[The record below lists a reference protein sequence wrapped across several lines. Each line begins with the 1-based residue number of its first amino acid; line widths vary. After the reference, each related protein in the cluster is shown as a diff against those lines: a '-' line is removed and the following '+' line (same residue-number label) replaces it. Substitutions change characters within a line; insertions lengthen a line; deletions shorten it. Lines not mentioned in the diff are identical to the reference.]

1 MNEKNPIR
9 GGGGV
14 LTKIDFYMDAIN
26 RTLSYIFIQRRY
38 NLIRLFG
45 DRRYKVIILY
55 TIMRHYYQKKLNVK
69 NFDFIPTKENFYTH
83 LYRDTSRLS
92 LTKFIDLMVST
103 GVLKKELFPNDKRKW
118 IIAPTQILINEFEN
132 MQLERAKGLEKI
144 STDKNVTS
152 LKSLQVI

>member
-1 MNEKNPIR
+1 MNEKNIIR
-9 GGGGV
+9 GGV
-14 LTKIDFYMDAIN
+14 LDRIYVFLESIDQ
-26 RTLSYIFIQRRY
+26 TLSYIYIQRRY

-45 DRRYKVIILY
+45 DKRYKLVILY
-55 TIMRHYYQKKLNVK
+55 TVMRYYYQKKLKLRNY
-69 NFDFIPTKENFYTH
+69 DFIPTKENFYTH

-118 IIAPTQILINEFEN
+118 IITPTPILIKEFEN
-132 MQLERAKGLEKI
+132 MQLERAKGLEKL
-144 STDKNVTS
+144 SADKSVTS

>member
-1 MNEKNPIR
+1 
-9 GGGGV
+9 
-14 LTKIDFYMDAIN
+14 
-26 RTLSYIFIQRRY
+26 
-38 NLIRLFG
+38 
-45 DRRYKVIILY
+45 
-55 TIMRHYYQKKLNVK
+55 MRFHYQKKLNLR
-69 NFDFIPTKENFYTH
+69 NYDFIPTKENFYTH

-144 STDKNVTS
+144 RSDKSVTS
-152 LKSLQVI
+152 LKSLQII

>member
-1 MNEKNPIR
+1 MNEKNIIR
-9 GGGGV
+9 GGV
-14 LTKIDFYMDAIN
+14 LDRIYFFLESIDQ
-26 RTLSYIFIQRRY
+26 TLSFIYIQRRY

-45 DRRYKVIILY
+45 DKRYKLVILY
-55 TIMRHYYQKKLNVK
+55 TVMRYYYQKKLKLRNY
-69 NFDFIPTKENFYTH
+69 DFIPTKENFYNH

-118 IIAPTQILINEFEN
+118 IITPTPILIKEFEN
-132 MQLERAKGLEKI
+132 MQLERAKGLEKL
-144 STDKNVTS
+144 SADKSVTS

>member
-1 MNEKNPIR
+1 MNEKNIIR
-9 GGGGV
+9 GGV
-14 LTKIDFYMDAIN
+14 LDRIYVFLESIDQA
-26 RTLSYIFIQRRY
+26 LSFIYIQRRY

-45 DRRYKVIILY
+45 DKRYKLVILY
-55 TIMRHYYQKKLNVK
+55 TVMRFYYQKKLKLRNY
-69 NFDFIPTKENFYTH
+69 DFIPTKENFYTH

-118 IIAPTQILINEFEN
+118 IIATTQILINQFEN
-132 MQLERAKGLEKI
+132 MQLERAKALEKI

>member
-1 MNEKNPIR
+1 MNEKNIIR
-9 GGGGV
+9 GGV
-14 LTKIDFYMDAIN
+14 LDRIYFFLESIDQ
-26 RTLSYIFIQRRY
+26 TLSFIYIQRRY

-45 DRRYKVIILY
+45 DKRYKLVILY
-55 TIMRHYYQKKLNVK
+55 TVMRFYYQKKLKLRNY
-69 NFDFIPTKENFYTH
+69 DFIPTKENFYTH

-118 IIAPTQILINEFEN
+118 IITPTPILINEFEN

>member
-1 MNEKNPIR
+1 MRE
-9 GGGGV
+9 GV
-14 LTKIDFYMDAIN
+14 LDKINIFLESID
-26 RTLSYIFIQRRY
+26 RTLSYIYIQSRY
-38 NLIRLFG
+38 DLIRLFG
-45 DRRYKVIILY
+45 DKRYKVVILY
-55 TIMRHYYQKKLNVK
+55 TTMRFHYQKKLNLR
-69 NFDFIPTKENFYTH
+69 NYDFIPTKENFYAH

-132 MQLERAKGLEKI
+132 MQLERAKGLEKL
-144 STDKNVTS
+144 SADKSVTS